1 MEATKANALLN
12 LIKVEVDGYSI
23 IDQIY
28 LYVRDPNKAKY
39 QCIIKKHKKKNGHEN
54 LKNLIA
60 FIENSNKLQ
69 DVSKN
74 IDDYNPNRKYNVL
87 IVFNDMISNK
97 KHNQIVTEL
106 FIIRRKLNISIVF
119 MTQSYFKVPKYFR
132 LNSAL
137 IRYWI

>member
-1 MEATKANALLN
+1 MVIALL
-12 LIKVEVDGYSI
+12 IKFMYMLGIQIKQNINVLLKSI
-23 IDQIY
+23 
-28 LYVRDPNKAKY
+28 
-39 QCIIKKHKKKNGHEN
+39 KKNGHEN
-54 LKNLIA
+54 LKNPIA

-74 IDDYNPNRKYNVL
+74 IDDYNPNRKCNVL

-137 IRYWI
+137 IRY

>member
-1 MEATKANALLN
+1 MEATKANTSLN

-28 LYVRDPNKAKY
+28 VYVRDPNKAKY
-39 QCIIKKHKKKNGHEN
+39 QCIIKKHKKNGHEN
-54 LKNLIA
+54 LKNPIA

-74 IDDYNPNRKYNVL
+74 IDDYKPNRKCNVL

-97 KHNQIVTEL
+97 NHNQIVTEL
-106 FIIRRKLNISIVF
+106 FIIRGKLNISIVF